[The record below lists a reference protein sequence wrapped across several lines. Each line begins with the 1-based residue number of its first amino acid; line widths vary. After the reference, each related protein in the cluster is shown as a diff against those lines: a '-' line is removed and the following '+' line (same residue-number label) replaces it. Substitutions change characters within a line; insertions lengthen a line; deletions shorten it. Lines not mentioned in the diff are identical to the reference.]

1 MCQIQPAMW
10 FYWNAVMSAW
20 LWILYG
26 WLCITTAKQSD
37 FNKDCTAHQAKN
49 SLYNIRMILSLKS
62 WQNLTIKQ
70 VDGMC
75 VYGFTCVCSLPRQ
88 ILPYRIHFFSGY
100 VCAVCSVV
108 SDSVTPWTI
117 TLQALSVHGI
127 LQARILECLAIS
139 FSFSGYRFI
148 QIFNAFVKHFWE
160 VLFF

>member
-1 MCQIQPAMW
+1 MLAAAYCNLLRG
-10 FYWNAVMSAW
+10 FT
-20 LWILYG
+20 ILLRPG
-26 WLCITTAKQSD
+26 L
-37 FNKDCTAHQAKN
+37 KN

-70 VDGMC
+70 LDGMC

-148 QIFNAFVKHFWE
+148 QIFNAFVKHF
-160 VLFF
+160 